1 VDKAE
6 WRIVPSRL
14 ACDVDLDRLDMFGN
28 VGVVKGDVLRMT
40 DEWWFRWIDRGYME
54 GGNSASA
61 A

>member
-1 VDKAE
+1 
-6 WRIVPSRL
+6 
-14 ACDVDLDRLDMFGN
+14 MFGN
-28 VGVVKGDVLRMT
+28 AGVVKGDVLRMT